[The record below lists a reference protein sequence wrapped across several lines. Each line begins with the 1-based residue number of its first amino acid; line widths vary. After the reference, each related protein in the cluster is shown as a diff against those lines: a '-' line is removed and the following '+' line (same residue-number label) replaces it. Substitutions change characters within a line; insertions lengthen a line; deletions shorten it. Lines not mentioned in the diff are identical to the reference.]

1 MSLKIFKSNKYSNDR
16 PQDDFYDYVNKKW
29 EQKIKIPND
38 KSRIS
43 NTEII
48 EDKINLQ
55 LKDIIIKLPKNNI
68 IKKYYD
74 SFVNIK
80 KRNEMGYQPIY
91 QYLNII
97 DISSNYTILKL
108 FTVLGIPTFFNIDK
122 SVDLVNNDKYYCFLT
137 EENSGLPTFYYND
150 ITYKKIQNKYKK
162 LIKDI
167 LTLIHE
173 DNHSSSIFNIEKNIA
188 KQMLTPIQKKDL
200 KKMYN
205 KVNRK
210 NFFHKEFNTF
220 LDNFNIPKI
229 ILIDN
234 LKYFKYIEKLL
245 KTNLKNF
252 FKWKLILFSAPY
264 LTETLSDNIYNF
276 NNKYILGVKT
286 KEPLWKLGIQFINIT
301 ISELLGERYRKKY
314 FTKKEKNEVIKI
326 VKNIKESLK
335 NKIKNSNNLSSSTKK
350 NALLKLSKLSY
361 KIGYPKKFC
370 NYKGLKPRIHPLD
383 NLFGYNKYYF
393 FNNILPKFGKK
404 IDKNI
409 WYMDSYRVNAY
420 YEAIHNEIVLPAG
433 ILQPPYFDINADN
446 ALNYGG
452 IGTIIGHELTHG
464 FDDTGKQF
472 NENGIMKNWWKKS
485 NSEIYNKK
493 IKLLINQYNNYQLYN
508 QNINGKLTIGE
519 NIADVEGFK
528 VAFDA
533 FLKLKNFSVDNLS
546 PKKRFFIMF
555 AICWRSKYTKK
566 ALLHKMLYDTHS
578 PAKIRVNGVLSNI
591 PEFYKEYCVHKD
603 DNLYRNKLISFI

>member
-1 MSLKIFKSNKYSNDR
+1 
-16 PQDDFYDYVNKKW
+16 
-29 EQKIKIPND
+29 
-38 KSRIS
+38 
-43 NTEII
+43 
-48 EDKINLQ
+48 
-55 LKDIIIKLPKNNI
+55 
-68 IKKYYD
+68 
-74 SFVNIK
+74 
-80 KRNEMGYQPIY
+80 MGYQPIY

-137 EENSGLPTFYYND
+137 EENSGLPTF
-150 ITYKKIQNKYKK
+150 IIMTLHTKIQNKYKK

-200 KKMYN
+200 RKLYN

-314 FTKKEKNEVIKI
+314 FTKK
-326 VKNIKESLK
+326 
-335 NKIKNSNNLSSSTKK
+335 KK
-350 NALLKLSKLSY
+350 
-361 KIGYPKKFC
+361 
-370 NYKGLKPRIHPLD
+370 
-383 NLFGYNKYYF
+383 
-393 FNNILPKFGKK
+393 
-404 IDKNI
+404 
-409 WYMDSYRVNAY
+409 
-420 YEAIHNEIVLPAG
+420 
-433 ILQPPYFDINADN
+433 
-446 ALNYGG
+446 
-452 IGTIIGHELTHG
+452 
-464 FDDTGKQF
+464 
-472 NENGIMKNWWKKS
+472 MK
-485 NSEIYNKK
+485 
-493 IKLLINQYNNYQLYN
+493 
-508 QNINGKLTIGE
+508 
-519 NIADVEGFK
+519 
-528 VAFDA
+528 
-533 FLKLKNFSVDNLS
+533 
-546 PKKRFFIMF
+546 
-555 AICWRSKYTKK
+555 
-566 ALLHKMLYDTHS
+566 
-578 PAKIRVNGVLSNI
+578 
-591 PEFYKEYCVHKD
+591 
-603 DNLYRNKLISFI
+603 